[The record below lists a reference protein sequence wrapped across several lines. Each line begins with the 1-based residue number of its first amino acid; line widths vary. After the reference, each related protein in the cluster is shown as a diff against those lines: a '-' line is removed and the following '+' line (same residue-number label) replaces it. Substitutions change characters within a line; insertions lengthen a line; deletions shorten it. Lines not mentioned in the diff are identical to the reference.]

1 MFLHCT
7 TILVVDIIFLF
18 LEIYEPEEKIK
29 SIESTMDDEMTSIWI
44 SNLYNKQSEDD
55 DIVPDV
61 RDMRY

>member
-44 SNLYNKQSEDD
+44 SNLYSRQSEDD

-61 RDMRY
+61 GDMRY